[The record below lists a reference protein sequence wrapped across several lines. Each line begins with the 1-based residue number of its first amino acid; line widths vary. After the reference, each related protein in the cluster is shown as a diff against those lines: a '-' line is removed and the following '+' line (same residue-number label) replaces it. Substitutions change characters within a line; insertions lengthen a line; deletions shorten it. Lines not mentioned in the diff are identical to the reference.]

1 MAVTAL
7 DVIPRF
13 GFRVLYTKRD
23 IGEGDDRNFF
33 TDLFNLNEKS
43 AFIVETSYEVF
54 PPVVTIVTRE
64 YRFRRVETAEGISQ
78 FEPIHK
84 TSFMVGVRTDF

>member
-1 MAVTAL
+1 MAVAGTEL
-7 DVIPRF
+7 IPRF

-23 IGEGDDRNFF
+23 IGEGEDTNFF
-33 TDLFNLNEKS
+33 ADIFNLNEKS
-43 AFIVETSYEVF
+43 AFVIEASYEVF

-84 TSFMVGVRTDF
+84 TSFMVGINADF